1 MRFQPKIEPMASPI
15 VADRSAFQARFL
27 ESAAGAAE
35 MACVHLGHS
44 LGYYRA
50 LDKPRTAAQLARA
63 TRTDA
68 RYTREW
74 LEQQTNAGYLECSDK
89 AAPAQRRTYWLDP
102 ELAPVLADEDSTDF
116 LVPLA
121 SLCVAAQAPMADVTQ
136 AYRTGAGVPY
146 RKYGPAFVA
155 GQAAQNRALFLNLL
169 GKDWVPRLKTVH
181 GRLRKTP
188 AARVADIGCGAAW
201 SSIALAQAY
210 PKVLVDGFDLDARS
224 VKVAKANVAAAGLTD
239 RVSVAVRDAAAV
251 EHKGRYDLVMAYE
264 CIHDLSDPVSVLR
277 AMRTMCAPG
286 GTVLIMDENTGPSF
300 AEPGPFDRIFYAWSV
315 LHCLPVGRDA
325 PKSAATG
332 TLMRTETLQA
342 YAKKAGFRKAE
353 VAPIPNEFFRFYLLT
368 P

>member
-1 MRFQPKIEPMASPI
+1 M
-15 VADRSAFQARFL
+15 VDRGAFQARFL

-50 LDKPRTAAQLARA
+50 LGKPRTAAQLARA

-68 RYTREW
+68 RYAREW
-74 LEQQTNAGYLECSDK
+74 VEQQANAGYLECNDK
-89 AAPAQRRTYWLDP
+89 TAPPRRRTYWLDP
-102 ELAPVLADEDSTDF
+102 ELASVLADEDSTDY

-121 SLCVAAQAPMADVTQ
+121 SLCVAAQSPMEDLAR
-136 AYRTGAGVPY
+136 AYRTGVGVAY
-146 RKYGPAFVA
+146 RKYGAAFVA

-169 GKDWVPRLKTVH
+169 GKDWIPRLKSVH
-181 GRLRKTP
+181 TRLRKKP
-188 AARVADIGCGAAW
+188 PARVADVGCGAAW

-210 PKVLVDGFDLDARS
+210 PSVLVDGFDLDARS
-224 VKVAKANVAAAGLTD
+224 VKVAKANVAAAGMEG
-239 RVSVAVRDAAAV
+239 RVSVAVRDAADL

-264 CIHDLSDPVSVLR
+264 CIHDLSDPVGVLR
-277 AMRTMCAPG
+277 AMRAMCAPG
-286 GTVLIMDENTGPSF
+286 GMVLIMDENTGASF

-315 LHCLPVGRDA
+315 LHCLPVGRHA

-332 TLMRTETLQA
+332 TMMRTETLQG
-342 YAKKAGFRKAE
+342 YAMKAGFRKAD
-353 VAPIPNEFFRFYLLT
+353 VAPIPNDFFRFYLLT